1 MTNNQRRE
9 ANREKINRL
18 ETEAAEMKREIG
30 RLVHRIETQKKLYR
44 ASEKE
49 RLSAVRGYEL
59 MCRAYE
65 LLIIRVGL
73 RFGDHVMDEERGKNI
88 GRRLRLPFVEK
99 PDELLAMWQAKARKD
114 EEARETVIAVGL
126 RDDPDD
132 HKHDAELEA
141 EAEAYR
147 MQKEAQGE

>member
-18 ETEAAEMKREIG
+18 EAEAQERERVIG
-30 RLVHRIETQKKLYR
+30 RLKHRIETQEKVYR
-44 ASEKE
+44 ECEKE
-49 RLSAVRGYEL
+49 RSSAAQDYEL
-59 MCRAYE
+59 MCKSYCALVIRMALAYGE
-65 LLIIRVGL
+65 
-73 RFGDHVMDEERGKNI
+73 DVMDEERGKSI
-88 GRRLRLPFVEK
+88 GKQLRLPFVE
-99 PDELLAMWQAKARKD
+99 DQGYLLEKWQAKARKD

-132 HKHDAELEA
+132 HKTDSELAA

-147 MQKEAQGE
+147 ARKETEAE